1 MRNFLE
7 YLAIELLIRILHFC
21 NDFRSI
27 LRFSMTSWKHFHLVC
42 DSASL
47 QLRIELDVNNM
58 DIVDKNFDCV
68 SVLKNLRRYQSAQIN
83 LKPVRI
89 LHKFIPARG
98 FYREARPH
106 EGSIYMPID
115 SDSGQWQRITLDGL
129 ESRLTMA
136 CDAPHF
142 QPYALDPSQ
151 DLAVMVPKQ
160 SGHSTPSW
168 RDVEIHLCSIKSG
181 RAHPLAL
188 YSKFKVTPRSDV
200 GVSWRLFIFDDA
212 CILKNRLVVRLD
224 YFSDSSVQVLS
235 DIVTWDWTTGTLLH
249 RISLPVE
256 HCRHTFLDES
266 HLAVHS
272 IIIPRYRTPDDGP
285 STLLSIY
292 PLSTSSPASNCTGPN
307 FRLQFASTLSPLIE
321 FAFPEL
327 LEGVSLYSHSHKICS
342 TTIQRSLLPG
352 FVYSLAVTLCLSIT
366 LVGESEWRRFDIYVS
381 GSKLRG
387 HLDLGK
393 SGIIPW
399 EEWGEDATRWLED
412 YGNLPHEFWTPPGP
426 RYFEIGRAK
435 TRSSAGS
442 IVTIDFHE
450 LPFRR
455 YLCRASVYGNK
466 YRVLRMADQT
476 KVIDKDNPSIVDG
489 FFKHP
494 VVSRLPYM
502 ITTKGW
508 NEKQWGTWVVDG
520 EHLIKMN
527 PWKYRKAV
535 ASSDDMVTIRRRVVA
550 ILVALIIFVPVALY
564 YRYQIQNTISYASRP
579 LWDKPEGPAN
589 IIPHFHALG
598 LEPSPAICKLHETE
612 PREQDRQV
620 WDAVLFSTELDLLE
634 VRLNELDGVV
644 DRFFVVESDRTF
656 TGIPKKPVLQDALL
670 SPQFARFRPK
680 ITYQLHP
687 GRVPNKGESP
697 FNVEREHRLAMT
709 KLINSAISLPLT
721 AAPLVI
727 MSDVD
732 EIPAAHTIALV
743 KKFSS
748 GQVGGGVGERRWK
761 NGVLR
766 VNTCIRI
773 QRPGVITFYGM
784 QGGIVEFVT
793 KMRGYSHADRIGG
806 DMSLLDPK
814 RIQETICSG
823 RDIFNMLPEAYTYKE
838 MFELMHPEP

>member
-1 MRNFLE
+1 
-7 YLAIELLIRILHFC
+7 
-21 NDFRSI
+21 
-27 LRFSMTSWKHFHLVC
+27 
-42 DSASL
+42 
-47 QLRIELDVNNM
+47 
-58 DIVDKNFDCV
+58 
-68 SVLKNLRRYQSAQIN
+68 
-83 LKPVRI
+83 
-89 LHKFIPARG
+89 
-98 FYREARPH
+98 
-106 EGSIYMPID
+106 
-115 SDSGQWQRITLDGL
+115 
-129 ESRLTMA
+129 MA

-292 PLSTSSPASNCTGPN
+292 PLSTSSPVSNCTGPN

-352 FVYSLAVTLCLSIT
+352 FAYSLAVTLRLSIT

-412 YGNLPHEFWTPPGP
+412 YGNPPHEFWTPPGP

-466 YRVLRMADQT
+466 YRALRMADRT

-508 NEKQWGTWVVDG
+508 NERQWGTWVVDG

-527 PWKYRKAV
+527 PQRSLQPIL

-550 ILVALIIFVPVALY
+550 ILVALIIFVPVTLY
-564 YRYQIQNTISYASRP
+564 YRRYQIQNTISYASRP

-589 IIPHFHALG
+589 IIPHFYALG

-644 DRFFVVESDRTF
+644 DRFFVVESDRKRLSCSQCVRPTSGLGTF

-709 KLINSAISLPLT
+709 KLINSAISPPLT

-743 KKFSS
+743 KKCAFPRVLHLQLRNYVYSFEWPS
-748 GQVGGGVGERRWK
+748 GWRSWRAQVEEWGPKSQYVHSYSKARGDHILWDAGWHCSFCFKTIE
-761 NGVLR
+761 
-766 VNTCIRI
+766 
-773 QRPGVITFYGM
+773 
-784 QGGIVEFVT
+784 EFVT

-823 RDIFNMLPEAYTYKE
+823 RDIFNMLPEVRHFFYAQLNQLTARAGIHGKCAASTRSGVPTLTILTAQYKE

>member
-1 MRNFLE
+1 
-7 YLAIELLIRILHFC
+7 
-21 NDFRSI
+21 
-27 LRFSMTSWKHFHLVC
+27 
-42 DSASL
+42 
-47 QLRIELDVNNM
+47 
-58 DIVDKNFDCV
+58 
-68 SVLKNLRRYQSAQIN
+68 
-83 LKPVRI
+83 
-89 LHKFIPARG
+89 
-98 FYREARPH
+98 
-106 EGSIYMPID
+106 
-115 SDSGQWQRITLDGL
+115 
-129 ESRLTMA
+129 MA

-292 PLSTSSPASNCTGPN
+292 PLSTSSPVSNCTGPN

-352 FVYSLAVTLCLSIT
+352 FAYSLAVTLRLSIT

-381 GSKLRG
+381 GSKLRE

-412 YGNLPHEFWTPPGP
+412 YGNPPHEFWTPPGP

-466 YRVLRMADQT
+466 YRALRMADQT

-508 NEKQWGTWVVDG
+508 NERQWGTWVVDG

-527 PWKYRKAV
+527 PQRSLQPIL

-550 ILVALIIFVPVALY
+550 ILVALIIFVPVTLY
-564 YRYQIQNTISYASRP
+564 YRRYQIQNTISYASRP
-579 LWDKPEGPAN
+579 LWDKPEGPTN
-589 IIPHFHALG
+589 IIPHFYALG

-634 VRLNELDGVV
+634 VRLNELDRVV
-644 DRFFVVESDRTF
+644 DRFFVVESDRKRLSCSQCVRPTSGLGTF

-709 KLINSAISLPLT
+709 KLINSAISPPLT

-743 KKFSS
+743 KKCAFPRVLHLQLRNYVYSFEWPS
-748 GQVGGGVGERRWK
+748 GWRSWRAQVEEWGPKSQYVHSYSKARGDHILWDAGWHCSFCFKTIE
-761 NGVLR
+761 
-766 VNTCIRI
+766 
-773 QRPGVITFYGM
+773 
-784 QGGIVEFVT
+784 EFVT

-823 RDIFNMLPEAYTYKE
+823 RDIFNMLPEVRHFFYAQLNQLTARAGIHGKCAASTRSGVPTLTILTAQYKE